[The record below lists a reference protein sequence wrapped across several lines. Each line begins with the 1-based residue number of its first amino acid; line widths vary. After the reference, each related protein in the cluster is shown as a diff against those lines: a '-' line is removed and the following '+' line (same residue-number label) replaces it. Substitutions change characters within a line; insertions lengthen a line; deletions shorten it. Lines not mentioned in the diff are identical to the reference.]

1 MEEISS
7 LRSELV
13 SLPALPSRANRA
25 YNSVKKMDA
34 CLLGV
39 SMDAGTLSSEVKIAA
54 ERSTALPRAASQGE
68 AQKQNTARM
77 LDKVEVYIGRSQ
89 ALETESAR
97 LRE

>member
-68 AQKQNTARM
+68 AQKVGNEMM
-77 LDKVEVYIGRSQ
+77 LMATRVC
-89 ALETESAR
+89 
-97 LRE
+97 